1 MLDLKSYITEGI
13 FDEEDIMDNIDN
25 EVEINKWCKLLS
37 NGSTYM
43 KGFDHLW
50 AEIGQ
55 HNKEVRATQIPSL
68 DGIFFMVEK
77 YRPHSDNEYR
87 YATEYDENQWRL
99 KIFWKH
105 GGGNLYVYY
114 QVIGYIKK
122 DLSCRISK
130 SEGAYG
136 LKNII
141 QRKSKTNNIY
151 ARQIYQLSDEYK
163 WVYKLMEKLYEKP
176 NH

>member
-1 MLDLKSYITEGI
+1 MVDLKTYIDESV

-25 EVEINKWCKLLS
+25 EVEINKWFKQL
-37 NGSTYM
+37 NNPSTYM
-43 KGFDHLW
+43 RGFDHLW

-55 HNKEVRATQIPSL
+55 HNKEVKASQIPSL

-77 YRPHSDNEYR
+77 YRPHPDDEYR
-87 YATEYDENQWRL
+87 YASEYDENQWRL

-105 GGGNLYVYY
+105 SSGYTYSFY
-114 QVIGYIKK
+114 QIIGFIKK
-122 DLSCRISK
+122 DQSCRIGTTQGTW
-130 SEGAYG
+130 E

-141 QRKSKTNNIY
+141 LRKSRTNNVY
-151 ARQIYQLSDEYK
+151 ARQIYQLSDKYN

>member
-1 MLDLKSYITEGI
+1 MVDLKTYIDESV

-25 EVEINKWCKLLS
+25 EVEINKWFKLLN

-68 DGIFFMVEK
+68 DGVFFMVEK
-77 YRPHSDNEYR
+77 YRPHADEYI
-87 YATEYDENQWRL
+87 YASEYDEDQWRL
-99 KIFWKH
+99 KFFWKYR
-105 GGGNLYVYY
+105 GDYYRFY
-114 QVIGYIKK
+114 QVTGFVNKVGKCYVRPNRG
-122 DLSCRISK
+122 SWS
-130 SEGAYG
+130 

-141 QRKSKTNNIY
+141 QRKTKTNNIY
-151 ARQIYQLSDEYK
+151 ARQIYQLSDKYK
-163 WVYKLMEKLYEKP
+163 WVCKLMEELHEKLDY
-176 NH
+176 

>member
-1 MLDLKSYITEGI
+1 MVDLKTYIDESV
-13 FDEEDIMDNIDN
+13 FDEEDIMDDIDN

-77 YRPHSDNEYR
+77 YRPYTDEYR
-87 YATEYDENQWRL
+87 YASEYDENQWRL
-99 KIFWKH
+99 KIFWKYR
-105 GGGNLYVYY
+105 GDYYRFY
-114 QVIGYIKK
+114 QVIGFVNK
-122 DLSCRISK
+122 DRICRM
-130 SEGAYG
+130 GANQGSWG
-136 LKNII
+136 LKNVI

-151 ARQIYQLSDEYK
+151 ARQIYQLSDKYK
-163 WVYKLMEKLYEKP
+163 WVYKLMEELHEELKY
-176 NH
+176 

>member
-1 MLDLKSYITEGI
+1 MLDLKSYITEGV
-13 FDEEDIMDNIDN
+13 FDEDDIMDNIDN
-25 EVEINKWCKLLS
+25 EVEINKWYKLLS
-37 NGSTYM
+37 NESTYM

-55 HNKEVRATQIPSL
+55 HNKEVKATQIPSL
-68 DGIFFMVEK
+68 DGVFFMVEK
-77 YRPHSDNEYR
+77 YRPHSDDEYR
-87 YATEYDENQWRL
+87 YTSEYDENQWRL

>member
-1 MLDLKSYITEGI
+1 MLDLKSYITEGV

-25 EVEINKWCKLLS
+25 EVEINKWYKLLS
-37 NGSTYM
+37 DASTYTY
-43 KGFDHLW
+43 GFDHLW
-50 AEIGQ
+50 TEIGQ
-55 HNKEVRATQIPSL
+55 HNKEVKATQIPSL

-77 YRPHSDNEYR
+77 YRPYPDEYR
-87 YATEYDENQWRL
+87 YASEYDENQWRL
-99 KIFWKH
+99 KIFQKH

-114 QVIGYIKK
+114 QVIGFIKK
-122 DLSCRISK
+122 DLSCRIGR

-151 ARQIYQLSDEYK
+151 ARQIYQLSDKYN
-163 WVYKLMEKLYEKP
+163 WVYKLMKRLYEKSS
-176 NH
+176 H

>member
-25 EVEINKWCKLLS
+25 EVEINKWYKLLS
-37 NGSTYM
+37 NEFTYM

-55 HNKEVRATQIPSL
+55 HNKEVKATQIPSL

-77 YRPHSDNEYR
+77 YRPHPDEYR
-87 YATEYDENQWRL
+87 YASEYDENQWRL

-105 GGGNLYVYY
+105 GRGNLYVCR
-114 QVIGYIKK
+114 QVIGFIKK
-122 DLSCRISK
+122 DLSCRISAN
-130 SEGAYG
+130 EGAWD

-151 ARQIYQLSDEYK
+151 ARQIYKLSDKYN
-163 WVYKLMEKLYEKP
+163 WLNKLTEKLHNELKY
-176 NH
+176 

>member
-13 FDEEDIMDNIDN
+13 FDEDDIMDNIDN
-25 EVEINKWCKLLS
+25 EVEINKWYKLLS

-55 HNKEVRATQIPSL
+55 HNKEVRTTQIPSL

-77 YRPHSDNEYR
+77 YRPHADEYR
-87 YATEYDENQWRL
+87 YASEYDEDQWRL

-105 GGGNLYVYY
+105 SSGYTYSFY
-114 QVIGYIKK
+114 QIIGFIKK
-122 DLSCRISK
+122 DQSCRI
-130 SEGAYG
+130 GATQG
-136 LKNII
+136 TWELKNII
-141 QRKSKTNNIY
+141 LRKSKTNNIY
-151 ARQIYQLSDEYK
+151 ARQIYHLSDKYK
-163 WVYKLMEKLYEKP
+163 WVYKLMEELHEELKY
-176 NH
+176 